1 MSNKI
6 DSVNNMA
13 IDTLKHFNN
22 NLSNS
27 INSTQKIVESAN
39 SNNIAIYLA
48 AFAILLCFVLVI
60 ILILERKNYRDKIID
75 VVLTSSRISQFISKE
90 KPSNNISRASSSSF
104 EHQMSEA
111 EIKQYIIKSIELNK
125 DRDINA
131 IVDRVLECLHKD
143 NNSLQQKNVE
153 IKDPTVK
160 KPIANLL
167 YATPADDNA
176 VFENTSNEITEDS
189 FFILTINQNQK
200 TADFSLIDNDK
211 VTTKI
216 IKVNDYLITSC
227 EKIGSGTT
235 RITTTNKGKAELQS
249 NGKWKV
255 ITKAKVKFE

>member
-1 MSNKI
+1 MSI
-6 DSVNNMA
+6 
-13 IDTLKHFNN
+13 TTE
-22 NLSNS
+22 S
-27 INSTQKIVESAN
+27 INSVQHDTLNHVASNLGDTITSTHKIIETTN
-39 SNNIAIYLA
+39 INNIAILIA
-48 AFAILLCFVLVI
+48 IIAIVICFAIIIFLFIETINFKEKVVKLVLKS
-60 ILILERKNYRDKIID
+60 ERINKKFINEYPKNN
-75 VVLTSSRISQFISKE
+75 SQF
-90 KPSNNISRASSSSF
+90 SNFTSN
-104 EHQMSEA
+104 QMSEA

-143 NNSLQQKNVE
+143 NNSPQQKNVE
-153 IKDPTVK
+153 IQDPTVK

-200 TADFSLIDNDK
+200 TADFALIDNDK